1 MRFKAS
7 ETSQVALRLGAASGR
22 ILAGGLL
29 CKLHT
34 LVECLCGRR
43 DIVRWVEK
51 AEIIRAQPNLC
62 HFGRHNWEVLYTRVM
77 SEAVSMPDDN
87 IIVSD
92 RVSSFANP

>member
-1 MRFKAS
+1 M
-7 ETSQVALRLGAASGR
+7 ALRLGAAYGR

-29 CKLHT
+29 RKLHT

-51 AEIIRAQPNLC
+51 AEVIRAQPNLC
-62 HFGRHNWEVLYTRVM
+62 HFGRHDGKVLNTWVV
-77 SEAVSMPDDN
+77 SEAIGMPNDN

-92 RVSSFANP
+92 RVSSFADP